1 VMQKWEC
8 VLGDNGA
15 SRSCQQT
22 ASGTFKSLGECVNL
36 AKCYQN

>member
-8 VLGDNGA
+8 VLGDDGA

-22 ASGTFKSLGECVNL
+22 ASGTFASLKECVTKE
-36 AKCYQN
+36 KCYNN